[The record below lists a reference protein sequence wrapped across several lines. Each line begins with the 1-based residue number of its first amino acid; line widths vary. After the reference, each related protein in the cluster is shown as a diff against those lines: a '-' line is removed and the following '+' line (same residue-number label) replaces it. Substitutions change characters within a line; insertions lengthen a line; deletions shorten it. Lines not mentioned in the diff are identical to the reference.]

1 MLFLLLS
8 SCCREDSIEV
18 ARYELGAQE
27 LALLPYSNGQKVSF
41 VHSNGYA
48 FDFNV
53 IEDRIEWEQHHAFCE
68 WNCCGNEY
76 YSYQMKTTI
85 LESTYPKF
93 HIEFS
98 LGGAR
103 FREYI
108 PQTLNIEIN
117 NRHFIQFP
125 YDTLSNF
132 ICDSITQTIYYD
144 SISLNNQMYYK
155 VFMRKFESNVSD
167 SSLLE
172 PMSVYF
178 NNLGLIQLE
187 MSNHETY
194 TINK

>member
-1 MLFLLLS
+1 MKTDKNMKRIIQTLMLFLLLS

-85 LESTYPKF
+85 LESTIQISLEFIGAAQIRVYPNPKY
-93 HIEFS
+93 
-98 LGGAR
+98 R
-103 FREYI
+103 
-108 PQTLNIEIN
+108 
-117 NRHFIQFP
+117 
-125 YDTLSNF
+125 
-132 ICDSITQTIYYD
+132 IYYRIL
-144 SISLNNQMYYK
+144 S
-155 VFMRKFESNVSD
+155 VS
-167 SSLLE
+167 
-172 PMSVYF
+172 V
-178 NNLGLIQLE
+178 
-187 MSNHETY
+187 
-194 TINK
+194 